1 MKFHLKLERD
11 GNYYFGLILLVVA
24 SASIIWAFFFDGFEP
39 KDFLAYFLVY
49 AWGFT
54 LLLKSDSEYRLKRL
68 EETVTVLQD
77 RLDRLEAGFAPE
89 TVAPNSEGQEAEGTA
104 REGDAERAIT
114 EQDTADQ
121 PAEQIEEEDKRWV
134 VDSAKEE
141 E

>member
-24 SASIIWAFFFDGFEP
+24 SASIIWAFSLMALNRRIFWLIF
-39 KDFLAYFLVY
+39 
-49 AWGFT
+49 WFT
-54 LLLKSDSEYRLKRL
+54 RGGLPLLLKSDSEYRLKRL

-104 REGDAERAIT
+104 RESDVERAIT

>member
-77 RLDRLEAGFAPE
+77 RLDRLEAGF
-89 TVAPNSEGQEAEGTA
+89 TKKQKRKWRRTRKQKGQQEKATQK
-104 REGDAERAIT
+104 
-114 EQDTADQ
+114 EQSRNKIRPINQ
-121 PAEQIEEEDKRWV
+121 RNRLRKKIKGGW
-134 VDSAKEE
+134 
-141 E
+141 